1 MQYFYFALDE
11 IISFRENSD
20 EARQNFSK
28 NRKKYGF
35 VIIGASM
42 EFIRFGFPNDRLF
55 AYLNGRAQEEQQL
68 AVFNTL
74 RGSKQPNFH
83 QKLEHFGT
91 EVERKI
97 IVSKPMHFSF
107 LK

>member
-1 MQYFYFALDE
+1 MQCFYFALDE

-74 RGSKQPNFH
+74 RGSKH

-97 IVSKPMHFSF
+97 IVSKSSLF
-107 LK
+107 